1 MKMMDKGVIIIG
13 AGGHAKVV
21 VSTLIA
27 ANIKIGGIFDDDPDK
42 WGKTILGVKII
53 GSLSGIDRDSTEQ
66 ALIAVGD
73 NKTRKDIA
81 GRFPHLRWITIVH
94 PDAYVHPSVHL
105 GKGTAVFAKAVIQPD
120 TSVGDH
126 CIVNTGATIDHD
138 CQIDNYVHISP
149 GVNLAGGVRLG
160 EGVFCGIGGK
170 AITGVTVGKWTT
182 IGAGGVIIND
192 LPEYSLAVG
201 VPAKVTDRIKKY
213 KDDK

>member
-1 MKMMDKGVIIIG
+1 M
-13 AGGHAKVV
+13 
-21 VSTLIA
+21 
-27 ANIKIGGIFDDDPDK
+27 
-42 WGKTILGVKII
+42 
-53 GSLSGIDRDSTEQ
+53 
-66 ALIAVGD
+66 
-73 NKTRKDIA
+73 
-81 GRFPHLRWITIVH
+81 
-94 PDAYVHPSVHL
+94 
-105 GKGTAVFAKAVIQPD
+105 IQPD